1 MKTYRLSENVTLTL
15 TNGTARLYEQ
25 YLAAEENLGR
35 AYHNEN
41 LDWEDL
47 EDIQVEV
54 WEAWERFIS

>member
-15 TNGTARLYEQ
+15 TNSTARLYEQ
-25 YLAAEENLGR
+25 YLAAVENLGR

-41 LDWEDL
+41 LDWEDI

-54 WEAWERFIS
+54 WEAWERFVS